1 MPHDNHVQF
10 AAEAVRQAALL
21 VRQIQAEMVTP
32 AITKQDRSPVTVAD
46 FAAQALIA
54 QRLSES
60 FPGDVLVAEESTGAL
75 LTPDGEKALEQVTQF
90 VGRKIA
96 NASRARVCEWIER
109 GTAEPSDAFWTLD
122 PVDGTKGFL
131 RGDQYAVALARIE
144 NGSVT
149 IAALGCPG
157 MTPQGI
163 AAADAGGVLVLAAR
177 GQGCRA
183 APLAGGDFHPWRASE
198 CRELAQARMLR
209 SVESGHTNTD
219 QTGRLAEELGLAAD
233 SIAMDSQAKYA
244 ALASGGA
251 EILVRL
257 LSPGRPDYRE
267 LIWDQAAGSLI
278 VEEAGGRVTDLDGQ
292 PLDFST
298 GRTLARN
305 RGVLATSGPI
315 HDRVLQAL
323 AAIGA

>member
-1 MPHDNHVQF
+1 MPQEKHVHF

-60 FPGDVLVAEESTGAL
+60 FPRDVLVAEESTGAL
-75 LTPDGEKALEQVTQF
+75 RTADGEQALAQVTRF
-90 VGRKIA
+90 VCRHIPD
-96 NASRARVCEWIER
+96 ASGAQVCEWIER
-109 GTAEPSDAFWTLD
+109 GTADPSDIFWTLD

-157 MTPQGI
+157 MTPQGG
-163 AAADAGGVLVLAAR
+163 AAADARGVLVVAAR

-183 APLAGGDFHPWRASE
+183 APLNGGEFRPWHVSE
-198 CRELAQARMLR
+198 CRDLSQARLLR

-219 QTGRLAEELGLAAD
+219 QTGRLAEELGLAAH

-257 LSPGRPDYRE
+257 LSPGREDYRE

-278 VEEAGGRVTDLDGQ
+278 VEEAGGRVTDLDGRQ
-292 PLDFST
+292 LDFST

-305 RGVLATSGPI
+305 RGVLATNGPI